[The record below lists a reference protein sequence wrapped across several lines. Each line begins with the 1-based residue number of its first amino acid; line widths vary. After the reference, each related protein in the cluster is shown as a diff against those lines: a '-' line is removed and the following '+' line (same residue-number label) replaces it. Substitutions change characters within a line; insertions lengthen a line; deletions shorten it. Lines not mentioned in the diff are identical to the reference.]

1 VKKKLKGKK
10 FVMFKKYGLAIVC
23 SFISIFI
30 IAIPSLAQ
38 EEEAGAL
45 VFELGEVVVT
55 AKKEAV
61 SLATTVTEISARDI
75 NAQGAQTVAQVLD
88 LIPGV
93 DVQTGGKGQ
102 SFVHIRGFEQEDVKV
117 LIDGVPAHEAY
128 FGSLDLSL
136 IPVDSIAKITVT
148 KGASSV
154 LYGANTMGGVINI
167 ITKKGGK
174 EPVTEFTT
182 SFGDYNT
189 EQQVGRKGFGIP

>member
-1 VKKKLKGKK
+1 MKKKLKGKK
-10 FVMFKKYGLAIVC
+10 FVMFKKYGLAIVW
-23 SFISIFI
+23 SFISIFF

-38 EEEAGAL
+38 EEEAVAS
-45 VFELGEVVVT
+45 VFELGEVVVS

-61 SLATTVTEISARDI
+61 SLATTVTEIFAQDI
-75 NAQGAQTVAQVLD
+75 NAQGAQTVAQALD

-93 DVQTGGKGQ
+93 DVRTGGKGQ

-167 ITKKGGK
+167 ITKKQ
-174 EPVTEFTT
+174 
-182 SFGDYNT
+182 NR
-189 EQQVGRKGFGIP
+189 RKYQ